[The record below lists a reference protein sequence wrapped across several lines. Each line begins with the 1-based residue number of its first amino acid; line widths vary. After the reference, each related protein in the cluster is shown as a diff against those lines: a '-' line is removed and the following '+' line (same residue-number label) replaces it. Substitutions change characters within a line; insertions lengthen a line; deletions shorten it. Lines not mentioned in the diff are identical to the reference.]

1 MMERENRRRYYVAY
15 GGRGSAKSWSFARAA
30 ILQSIE
36 QPLRV
41 LCAREIQR
49 TIADS
54 VHRLLADQIANLNA
68 GAYFAVQDAS
78 ITGINK
84 AEFLYAGLRGID
96 AAKIKSFEGVDLAWC
111 EEAQA
116 ISKKSWEILIPTIR
130 VEHSEIWASF
140 NPDLDTDD
148 TYQRFVMSPPENSWV
163 QRVTWVDN
171 PWFPSVLE
179 AERLA
184 LKKRDPVEYEHV
196 WEGRPRTV
204 VEGAIYAG
212 EVIAM
217 VESRRVRPVPYDP
230 MLPVHTIWD
239 LGWNDAMAIIMVQKL
254 PSAVMVIDYIEDSF
268 RTYADYVAELNKR
281 KYVWGKD
288 YLPHDAKAKDPKSG
302 KSAEQV
308 LTGLGR
314 KAEVMPRLDVESGIR
329 AVRMLLP
336 RVYMDDTERQ
346 HDGTGYRGC
355 ARLLT
360 CLKRY
365 RRAVPESTGEP
376 GNPVHD
382 EYSHGADAVR
392 GLAVIV
398 DRIRNENDRP
408 KIPYIR
414 PQSLDAGTGL

>member
-1 MMERENRRRYYVAY
+1 MERENRKRYYVAY
-15 GGRGSAKSWSFARAA
+15 GGRGSAKSWTFARGAV
-30 ILQSIE
+30 LQAIE

-54 VHRLLADQIANLNA
+54 VHRLLSDQIASMNA
-68 GAYFAVQDAS
+68 GAYFTVLDTS

-84 AEFLYAGLRGID
+84 AEFLYTGLRGID
-96 AAKIKSFEGVDLAWC
+96 AAKIKSFEGVDIAWC

-130 VEHSEIWASF
+130 AEQSEIWATF
-140 NPDLDTDD
+140 NPELDTDD
-148 TYQRFVMSPPENSWV
+148 TYDRFVVRPPDNAWV
-163 QRVTWVDN
+163 QRVTWRDN

-184 LKKRDPVEYEHV
+184 LKKRDPTEYEHV
-196 WEGRPRTV
+196 WEGLPRTV
-204 VEGAIYAG
+204 VAGAIYAG
-212 EVIAM
+212 EVVKMIEA
-217 VESRRVRPVPYDP
+217 RRVRPVPYDP
-230 MLPVHTIWD
+230 ALPVHTIWD
-239 LGWNDAMAIIMVQKL
+239 LGWNDAMTIIMVQKL
-254 PSAVMVIDYIEDSF
+254 PSAVMIIDYIEDSF
-268 RTYADYVAELNKR
+268 RTYAEYVAELKER

-288 YLPHDAKAKDPKSG
+288 YLPHDATATHPEIG
-302 KSAEQV
+302 KSAKKV
-308 LTGLGR
+308 LEGLGR
-314 KAEVMPRLDVESGIR
+314 NPEIIPRLDVESGIR
-329 AVRMLLP
+329 ATRMLLP
-336 RVYMDDTERQ
+336 RVYMDDTDRK

-365 RRAVPESTGEP
+365 RRGIPQTTEEP
-376 GNPVHD
+376 GAPVHD

-398 DRIRNENDRP
+398 DKIRNERDRP
-408 KIPYIR
+408 MPKAEQYEVADPGMGR
-414 PQSLDAGTGL
+414 